1 MPKAVA
7 AAALPGTAGT
17 AVVAVRK
24 RTKATGTGA
33 EKTTKSVAVKQIDPK
48 VRTAIKRGGSE
59 PLVVMVKF
67 DTKGS
72 AFGQL
77 PVTNR
82 AGGARERAF
91 NKEVE
96 AEVEK
101 TAAEGKYRI
110 VSLASNIGVATVEA
124 SAGIVRNLIA
134 SSKIAGMKLKV

>member
-1 MPKAVA
+1 MPKTVA
-7 AAALPGTAGT
+7 AAFLPGTPGT
-17 AVVAVRK
+17 AVVTVPK
-24 RTKATGTGA
+24 RTKATGTSTS
-33 EKTTKSVAVKQIDPK
+33 KPVKSVAARQIDPK
-48 VRTAIKRGGSE
+48 VRTAIRKGGTG

-77 PVTNR
+77 PVSNR

-91 NKEVE
+91 KE
-96 AEVEK
+96 EV
-101 TAAEGKYRI
+101 AAAVGKSESNGEYRV

-124 SAGIVRNLIA
+124 SAGIVRDLLA